1 MREDAPWLRGGPD
14 VQYRYEQRVS
24 FLCAG
29 LDGPGRSFLE
39 AKWPVRAVNVID
51 MKPYLRVPVDRFLGA
66 GTLQLEDLMGM
77 SLDDFESCDGLIAGP
92 PCQAVS
98 MFGKGLCGND
108 PRTQVFFKVLEVIEN
123 LSKRSSYPLKW
134 VILENVCALT
144 YCRSHGNVL
153 SYITEWW
160 SQHMP
165 HWGPLRAQKMNANT
179 CGLPQSRAR
188 LIMASESN
196 IFQDIAGIPS
206 VPRVLPKVSFEIWL
220 ESGAPLSGDLEWRP

>member
-51 MKPYLRVPVDRFLGA
+51 MKPYLRVPVDRLHGA
-66 GTLQLEDLMGM
+66 GTLQAKDLMGM

-98 MFGKGLCGND
+98 MFGKGLCRND
-108 PRTQVFFKVLEVIEN
+108 PRTQVFF
-123 LSKRSSYPLKW
+123 
-134 VILENVCALT
+134 
-144 YCRSHGNVL
+144 
-153 SYITEWW
+153 
-160 SQHMP
+160 
-165 HWGPLRAQKMNANT
+165 
-179 CGLPQSRAR
+179 
-188 LIMASESN
+188 
-196 IFQDIAGIPS
+196 
-206 VPRVLPKVSFEIWL
+206 
-220 ESGAPLSGDLEWRP
+220 